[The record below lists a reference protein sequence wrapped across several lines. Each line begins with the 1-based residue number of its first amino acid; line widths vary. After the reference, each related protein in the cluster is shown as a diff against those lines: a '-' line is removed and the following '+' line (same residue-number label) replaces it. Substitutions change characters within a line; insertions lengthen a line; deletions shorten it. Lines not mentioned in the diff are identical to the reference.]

1 MNPKQF
7 NDNQRAGILISETD
21 TDITIGHGHQQWTF
35 SFDNIEWIDY
45 NFIPFDPRGFVL
57 IQLAD

>member
-1 MNPKQF
+1 MKQF
-7 NDNQRAGILISETD
+7 NNRQRAGILISETD
-21 TDITIGHGHQQWTF
+21 TDITIGDNGYTWTY
-35 SFDNIEWIDY
+35 SKDSIEWIEY